1 MTIQT
6 DQQLAAKLDQAG
18 ALLQEIQD
26 YVKRDFKKSAKVRF
40 PRGFIRTADVARQR
54 LGFLKES
61 NFKRNASYTMLLADV
76 QHWLLVRTDLYGT
89 AKEMLIKQQFFLLGT
104 LIESLTKVFL
114 DGAVGKKRNYSFR
127 TDYMEQHGIIT
138 ADLRSNLDWI
148 WEIRNNMH
156 LFLVEDIEW
165 SSADYTV
172 ANHNIAVKAF
182 KEMLDAMNEWKWE

>member
-6 DQQLAAKLDQAG
+6 DQQLDEKLRQAG
-18 ALLQEIQD
+18 NLLQEIQD
-26 YVKRDFKKSAKVRF
+26 YVKRDFSKPAKVRF

-54 LGFLKES
+54 LRFLEES

-76 QHWLLVRTDLYGT
+76 QHWLLVRTDLSGT
-89 AKEMLIKQQFFLLGT
+89 VKEMLIKQQFFLLGT

-114 DGAVGKKRNYSFR
+114 DSVVGKKRSYGHR
-127 TDYMEQHGIIT
+127 TEYMAQHGIIT
-138 ADLRSNLDWI
+138 AELCASLDWI

-165 SSADYTV
+165 ASADYTV
-172 ANHNIAVKAF
+172 ANHNLAVKAF
-182 KEMLDAMNEWKWE
+182 KEMLDAMNEWAWE